1 MVMERLDFKG
11 CFYTFS
17 FFGYC
22 ICYNNSF
29 LIMYK
34 GKIELF
40 FQRCLRG
47 YAFAKL
53 YFNVG
58 DYEHAVRY
66 VNSYLSVKP
75 KSPEGH
81 NLLGKALEKLGRKQ
95 SALEAYRTSLQLDPN
110 QNNLV
115 LKGRWPNKIN
125 YHIF

>member
-1 MVMERLDFKG
+1 M
-11 CFYTFS
+11 
-17 FFGYC
+17 
-22 ICYNNSF
+22 
-29 LIMYK
+29 
-34 GKIELF
+34 
-40 FQRCLRG
+40 RG

-115 LKGRWPNKIN
+115 LKGR
-125 YHIF
+125 